1 MADILFVSNLA
12 VKAGKVRYSYL
23 YFSNKK
29 MIEAGFSES
38 IPYDKKESYADLVT
52 EVDKAVEN
60 YICQEILST
69 FPTHK

>member
-1 MADILFVSNLA
+1 
-12 VKAGKVRYSYL
+12 
-23 YFSNKK
+23 
-29 MIEAGFSES
+29 MIEAGFSKS

-60 YICQEILST
+60 YICQEILSS